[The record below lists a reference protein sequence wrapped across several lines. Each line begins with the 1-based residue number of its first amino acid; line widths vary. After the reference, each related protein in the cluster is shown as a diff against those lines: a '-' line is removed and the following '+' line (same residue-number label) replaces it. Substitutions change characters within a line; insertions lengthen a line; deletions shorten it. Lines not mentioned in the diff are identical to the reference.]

1 MSVSQVNDC
10 LQSAELLVAE
20 PYLIFSAATQVRTDL
35 FEIDEADED
44 SLSGWFVWFANS
56 E

>member
-10 LQSAELLVAE
+10 LQRAELLVAE
-20 PYLIFSAATQVRTDL
+20 PYLIFSAATQVRTHL
-35 FEIDEADED
+35 FEFDETGED
-44 SLSGWFVWFANS
+44 SLSGWFVWFANR